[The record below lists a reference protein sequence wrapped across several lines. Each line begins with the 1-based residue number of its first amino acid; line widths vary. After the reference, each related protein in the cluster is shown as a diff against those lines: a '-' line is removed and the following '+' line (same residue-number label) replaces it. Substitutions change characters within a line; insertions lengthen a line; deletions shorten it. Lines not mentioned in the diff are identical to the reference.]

1 MDIQGSAAHILSGF
15 YTTVLTFVFFLHK
28 PTTDH
33 IIITCTG
40 RSLVTIMATLTK
52 DTLASSSDPFIQFQ
66 AWHQEVAQAEP
77 NQAEF
82 MCLSTCGKT
91 GRPTSRM
98 VNLAKF
104 DEQGLVFYTDRG
116 SRKVVDLEE
125 NKYVSVLFYWTL
137 PTTSRQVRVTGK
149 VEQLPRDEVV
159 AFIRQVPKPCYLK
172 ALAINQD
179 EVLADRIELEQKYHE
194 VEKKYAST
202 PSQDLPIPDWVGYRI
217 LPNSF

>member
-1 MDIQGSAAHILSGF
+1 MAA
-15 YTTVLTFVFFLHK
+15 
-28 PTTDH
+28 
-33 IIITCTG
+33 
-40 RSLVTIMATLTK
+40 LTK
-52 DTLASSSDPFIQFQ
+52 DTLASSSDPFVQFQ

-77 NQAEF
+77 NQADA

-98 VNLAKF
+98 VQLMKF

-125 NKYVSVLFYWTL
+125 NKYVSAVFYWML
-137 PTTSRQVRVTGK
+137 PTTTSRQVRVTGK

-159 AFIRQVPKPCYLK
+159 AFFRQIPKPCYLT
-172 ALAINQD
+172 ALAVNQD
-179 EVLADRIELEQKYHE
+179 KVLADRIELEQKYRE

-202 PSQDLPIPDWVGYRI
+202 PLQDLPIPDWVGYRI
-217 LPNSF
+217 LPNSFEFMRSSPDWLADRLEFTLEDNKWVLKRLAP